1 MFIISTS
8 SSAKVFHRYGCPYT
22 YRIANEHYQE
32 IRTKTAKKYG
42 LRPCKCCASMPQRDN
57 CDEAILRGCCRK
69 ASFSCKYEP
78 STQCFFL
85 RTDFGFWKLLQS
97 SSGDYLLYHSSAF
110 DPALPFEELQKRPF
124 HRQTDVVRTSSVQK
138 IFSYIQ
144 KHDHAKAIIAD
155 DYRKLPRKTK
165 KEKRYFRQA
174 RSRAYRSSAQH
185 LYKIMDLIA
194 AGAENREVLA
204 C

>member
-42 LRPCKCCASMPQRDN
+42 LRPCKCCASMPQRDI

-69 ASFSCKYEP
+69 AGFFCKYEP

-85 RTDFGFWKLLQS
+85 RTDFGFWKLMQS

-110 DPALPFEELQKRPF
+110 DPALPFDVQPGDTILATELSRLC
-124 HRQTDVVRTSSVQK
+124 DV
-138 IFSYIQ
+138 SYPTI
-144 KHDHAKAIIAD
+144 
-155 DYRKLPRKTK
+155 
-165 KEKRYFRQA
+165 
-174 RSRAYRSSAQH
+174 
-185 LYKIMDLIA
+185 YKYLRIVK
-194 AGAENREVLA
+194 GQ
-204 C
+204 